1 MVLGFGGHLAIA
13 RLHDADGI
21 SWAWRCRRSGCTSGD
36 EDEGG
41 GGAVLGWRGAGGFGA
56 AERRASGASRGG
68 FGAAGEMGLRVPTQG
83 GFEQRRRGR
92 AGDEF
97 SAGGRGFGGAAP
109 ERENLGERKIG

>member
-1 MVLGFGGHLAIA
+1 MQMGFHGLG
-13 RLHDADGI
+13 DADGVDTR
-21 SWAWRCRRSGCTSGD
+21 AATKMKVGVAGCWVGEEQ
-36 EDEGG
+36 ED
-41 GGAVLGWRGAGGFGA
+41 LGQQRGELQGPR
-56 AERRASGASRGG
+56 EEDL
-68 FGAAGEMGLRVPTQG
+68 GAAGEMGLRVPTQG

>member
-1 MVLGFGGHLAIA
+1 
-13 RLHDADGI
+13 
-21 SWAWRCRRSGCTSGD
+21 
-36 EDEGG
+36 
-41 GGAVLGWRGAGGFGA
+41 
-56 AERRASGASRGG
+56 
-68 FGAAGEMGLRVPTQG
+68 MGLRVPTQG